1 MKRLSLPSGL
11 TAAVLA
17 VSSCAEIAMVPVA
30 AVALPLTAA
39 FMIGFA
45 GVATLSQVQEGFDTQ
60 QRKREE
66 KPRKDGPF
74 LEYWPNGNK
83 RAAGSYKDKKLN
95 GLYTTYYKNGR
106 KKSEVIYEFGERNGP
121 HTSWHENGQ
130 KSLEG
135 VFKGG
140 KPEGTTRSYHKNGR
154 ISHLESGSPNGTNT
168 AWHENGQ
175 KQRVSTYKN
184 GKLISR
190 KVWNEKGKLTES
202 LRRASE

>member
-1 MKRLSLPSGL
+1 
-11 TAAVLA
+11 
-17 VSSCAEIAMVPVA
+17 MVPVA

-74 LEYWPNGNK
+74 IDHWPNGKK

-106 KKSEVIYEFGERNGP
+106 KKSGVIYEFGERNGP

-140 KPEGTTRSYHKNGR
+140 KPEGATRSYHKNGR

-168 AWHENGQ
+168 AWHEHGQ
-175 KQRVSTYKN
+175 KPSVSTYKN
-184 GKLISR
+184 GKLVSR